1 MQNGLRTS
9 RLRHFSWLLTLP
21 MLVALVGCQGV
32 SSANKT
38 TNPTPGQLTVSPAAL
53 SFGNVAVGVN
63 SVKQG
68 TLTAV
73 SSDITVTSATWS
85 GQGYSLSGI
94 TFPVTVPS
102 GQSIP
107 FTVTFA
113 PQAAGSVPGSVTF
126 DSDATDPTVAEAF
139 TGSGTQAS
147 QHSVALS
154 WNASTSQVNGY
165 NIYRRIGSSGTYTKL
180 NSSINPVTS
189 YTDTAVQSGETY
201 DYVTTAVDSSNV
213 ESAYSNQAT
222 ASIP

>member
-1 MQNGLRTS
+1 M
-9 RLRHFSWLLTLP
+9 
-21 MLVALVGCQGV
+21 
-32 SSANKT
+32 
-38 TNPTPGQLTVSPAAL
+38 
-53 SFGNVAVGVN
+53 
-63 SVKQG
+63 KQG